1 MNQQDDWQWSQ
12 YDHHE
17 ALTCQLTDI
26 EQAAL
31 ISTQQ
36 AINSRLD
43 MTFDELIASM
53 QSGEMKQRALGVDHG

>member
-1 MNQQDDWQWSQ
+1 MSNQDDWQWSQ

-17 ALTCQLTDI
+17 AIEWQLTDI

-31 ISTQQ
+31 VRTQQ

-53 QSGEMKQRALGVDHG
+53 QSGDMKRQALGVAQ

>member
-1 MNQQDDWQWSQ
+1 MSNQDDWQWSQ

-17 ALTCQLTDI
+17 AIEWQLTDI

-31 ISTQQ
+31 VRTQQ

-43 MTFDELIASM
+43 MTLDELIASM
-53 QSGEMKQRALGVDHG
+53 QSGDMKRQALGVAQ

>member
-1 MNQQDDWQWSQ
+1 MSNQDDWQWSQ

-17 ALTCQLTDI
+17 AIEWQLTDI

-31 ISTQQ
+31 VRTQQ

-43 MTFDELIASM
+43 MTLDELIVSM
-53 QSGEMKQRALGVDHG
+53 QSGDMKRQVLGVAQ

>member
-1 MNQQDDWQWSQ
+1 MSYQDDWQWSQ

-17 ALTCQLTDI
+17 AIDWQLTDI

-31 ISTQQ
+31 VRTQQ

-43 MTFDELIASM
+43 MTLDELIVSM
-53 QSGEMKQRALGVDHG
+53 QSGDMKRQVLGVAQ

>member
-1 MNQQDDWQWSQ
+1 MNYQDDWQWSQ

-17 ALTCQLTDI
+17 AIEWQLTDI

-31 ISTQQ
+31 VRTQQ

-43 MTFDELIASM
+43 MTLDELIVSM
-53 QSGEMKQRALGVDHG
+53 QSGDMKRQVLGVAQ

>member
-1 MNQQDDWQWSQ
+1 MSYQDDWQWSQ

-17 ALTCQLTDI
+17 AIEWQLTDI

-31 ISTQQ
+31 VRTQQ

-43 MTFDELIASM
+43 MTLDELIASM
-53 QSGEMKQRALGVDHG
+53 QSGDMKRQALGVAQ

>member
-12 YDHHE
+12 YDHHDAIE
-17 ALTCQLTDI
+17 WKLTDI

-36 AINSRLD
+36 AINGRLD
-43 MTFDELIASM
+43 MTFDELITSMTAS
-53 QSGEMKQRALGVDHG
+53 SKEISNG

>member
-1 MNQQDDWQWSQ
+1 MSNQDDWQWSQ

-17 ALTCQLTDI
+17 EIEWQLTDI

-31 ISTQQ
+31 VRTQQ

-43 MTFDELIASM
+43 MTLDELIVSM
-53 QSGEMKQRALGVDHG
+53 QSGDMKRQVLGVAQ

>member
-1 MNQQDDWQWSQ
+1 MSNQDDWQWSQ

-17 ALTCQLTDI
+17 AIDWQLTDI

-31 ISTQQ
+31 VRTPQ

-43 MTFDELIASM
+43 MTLDELIASM
-53 QSGEMKQRALGVDHG
+53 QSGDMKRQALGVAQ